1 MYFICIMDLIQN
13 ESTTMYHAWRP
24 KHPSSEFFFA
34 VDELDSLP
42 MKGNGI
48 GASLGGGFKYCLFLP
63 PGKCSNLTSIFFKWL
78 GENHQLDSVY
88 RFDIFVGGMES
99 DGGGMTEGVSTVNRV
114 NRQPLRFWFSI
125 PKNSNTT
132 SDALQ
137 KKYLHVYMRLGRWQN
152 TWVDRDDHG
161 RLEERWAPTSYE

>member
-78 GENHQLDSVY
+78 GGKPPT
-88 RFDIFVGGMES
+88 RFG
-99 DGGGMTEGVSTVNRV
+99 
-114 NRQPLRFWFSI
+114 
-125 PKNSNTT
+125 
-132 SDALQ
+132 LQ
-137 KKYLHVYMRLGRWQN
+137 I
-152 TWVDRDDHG
+152 
-161 RLEERWAPTSYE
+161 